1 MKTPCS
7 NCNQRLEIPEE
18 LAGQTIE
25 CPSCNASLAV
35 PAIEAPPST
44 TPRVEVATPQA
55 SAPQKSVPKRKAAA
69 APKAAS
75 PTGNK
80 KLLKIL
86 VVIVCLG
93 VLALNAERLGLSM
106 AAKLLAV
113 LVAAQ
118 ILFPQLVPFP
128 WNNR

>member
-1 MKTPCS
+1 MKISCS
-7 NCNQRLEIPEE
+7 SCNQRLEIPEE

-25 CPSCNASLAV
+25 CPACKGSLAV
-35 PAIEAPPST
+35 PNLAAPPSP
-44 TPRVEVATPQA
+44 TPQVEVVTPQA
-55 SAPQKSVPKRKAAA
+55 TAPQKSVPKRKAPA

-86 VVIVCLG
+86 VVVAGLG
-93 VLALNAERLGLSM
+93 VFALIAERLGLSIV
-106 AAKLLAV
+106 AKLLAV

>member
-1 MKTPCS
+1 
-7 NCNQRLEIPEE
+7 
-18 LAGQTIE
+18 
-25 CPSCNASLAV
+25 
-35 PAIEAPPST
+35 
-44 TPRVEVATPQA
+44 
-55 SAPQKSVPKRKAAA
+55 VPKRKAA

-93 VLALNAERLGLSM
+93 VLALNEERLGLSIV
-106 AAKLLAV
+106 AKLFAV

>member
-1 MKTPCS
+1 MKIPCS

-25 CPSCNASLAV
+25 CPACKASLAV
-35 PAIEAPPST
+35 PAIEAPPPA
-44 TPRVEVATPQA
+44 TPKISVTTPQA